1 METKISFEQFLEEID
16 INHIEY
22 LKDLNDYLL
31 NNGYKATFESKKS
44 GLLGSY
50 KHVKS
55 KKVAVNLL
63 LKKHGL
69 RIRIYGENSGQYLDF
84 LNTLPEDMVELI
96 AKASDCK
103 RLIDNTC
110 SPKCNGYDVVIK
122 KAHFQKCRYGG
133 FEFPVTEQ
141 NSSVIRTFVENEIE
155 KREEVSA

>member
-1 METKISFEQFLEEID
+1 MEAKIIFEQFIEEVD
-16 INHIEY
+16 INYVEY
-22 LKDLNDYLL
+22 LQDLNEYLL
-31 NNGYKATFESKKS
+31 NNGCKASFESKKS

-69 RIRIYGENSGQYLDF
+69 RIRIYGENAGQYLDF

-110 SPKCNGYDVVIK
+110 SPKCNGYDVVIRK
-122 KAHFQKCRYGG
+122 THFQKCRYGG

-141 NSSVIRTFVENEIE
+141 NSSIIRTFVENEIE
-155 KREEVSA
+155 KREEVFA